1 MKDLSLTVAL
11 SLGGEF
17 ETGAAATK
25 APAYCA
31 RVSKKKF
38 DGLTSQ
44 ESLHPGKTN

>member
-25 APAYCA
+25 APAYCP
-31 RVSKKKF
+31 RVSKKF
-38 DGLTSQ
+38 DGLAPE
-44 ESLHPGKTN
+44 ESLHPGNTN